1 MIYIHRDWSTVPKE
15 VVDALKEA
23 AAALDAIEDKNARKA
38 FIEENYDKWSAIRE
52 FLSNMSHNKCWYS
65 EARECV
71 SRYQVDH
78 YRPHGRSK
86 QAEKEYA
93 DGYSWLAFEPDNFRL
108 AGVLCNT
115 VNREH
120 SEESVGKGDW
130 FPLIDPTKRATLAS
144 RSYADESP
152 ILLDPVDPFEPY
164 DLTFYDDG
172 RPAPAPHLEELEESR
187 IRLSIR
193 YLGLDQSLLNNAR
206 RNTWRDCVRKI
217 VKYGRV
223 ARKPKGNR
231 TPEEVETMRELAAE
245 LIAMSKAESQFSA
258 VTRSCLAANRLDRFI
273 VRNELD
279 PLSAEP

>member
-1 MIYIHRDWSTVPKE
+1 MIYIHRDWSVVPKQ
-15 VVDALKEA
+15 VLDALKEA
-23 AAALDAIEDKNARKA
+23 AVALNGIEDADARKSFIAENSEKWAAL
-38 FIEENYDKWSAIRE
+38 RE
-52 FLSNMSHNKCWYS
+52 FLSNMSHHKCWYS

-78 YRPHGRSK
+78 FRPHGRSK

-93 DGYSWLAFEPDNFRL
+93 NGYSWLAFEPDNFRL

-120 SEESVGKGDW
+120 SEKSVGKGDW
-130 FPLIDPTKRATLAS
+130 FPLIDATKRATLAS

-152 ILLDPVDPFEPY
+152 ILLDPIDPSEPY
-164 DLTFYDDG
+164 DLTFNDDG
-172 RPAPAPHLEELEESR
+172 KPAPVPHLEEAEKSR
-187 IRLSIR
+187 IRLAIC

-223 ARKPKGNR
+223 AGKRKGDR
-231 TPEEVETMRELAAE
+231 TREEVSTMGELASE

-258 VTRSCLAANRLDRFI
+258 VTRSCLVANRLDRFI